1 MPRNFFRDQIETFP
15 KTTLFTSAM
24 KKERKKRGSVHPAK
38 KKKCEKRAF
47 VIFHGNCLKNK
58 KQSVR

>member
-1 MPRNFFRDQIETFP
+1 
-15 KTTLFTSAM
+15 M

-38 KKKCEKRAF
+38 RKKCEKRAF